1 MEQKRK
7 MVTNPHIRA
16 DKELTKIIRYIQMEH
31 LKRNKKPPTHAQI
44 TRIIARKIKKEDM
57 LYNDFIKI

>member
-1 MEQKRK
+1 
-7 MVTNPHIRA
+7 MVENAHIRA

-44 TRIIARKIKKEDM
+44 TKIIAKKIKKEEL